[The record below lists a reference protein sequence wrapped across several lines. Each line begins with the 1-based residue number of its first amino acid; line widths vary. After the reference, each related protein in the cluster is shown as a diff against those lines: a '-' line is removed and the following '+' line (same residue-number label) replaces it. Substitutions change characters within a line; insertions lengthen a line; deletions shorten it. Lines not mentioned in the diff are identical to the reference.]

1 MENVKKKTAALIV
14 FVLLGAAAGVISA
27 RNSNISISL
36 ISAFPDNADLSEM
49 RQFISSFCKSTFIQA
64 LLIFISG
71 FTILPFALDIPLL
84 AARGF
89 AIGSTA
95 LLLNTDETRA
105 VILFVSYILIT
116 LIFVPLMIQ
125 ADTFRKNTGLSLIR
139 KTAEYTLSFL
149 TVSGAAILIRFLP
162 TYISDKIL

>member
-14 FVLLGAAAGVISA
+14 FVLLGAAAGVIYA
-27 RNSNISISL
+27 RNGNISISL
-36 ISAFPDNADLSEM
+36 TGAFPDNAALSEIM
-49 RQFISSFCKSTFIQA
+49 RLISSFCKSTFIQA
-64 LLIFISG
+64 TLIFVSG
-71 FTILPFALDIPLL
+71 LTILPLALDIPLI

-89 AIGSTA
+89 ALGSAA
-95 LLLNTDETRA
+95 LMLKTTDTRA
-105 VILFVSYILIT
+105 IILFVSYTLIT
-116 LIFVPLMIQ
+116 LIFIPLIIQ
-125 ADTFRKNTGLSLIR
+125 ANMFRNNVKLSLIR